1 MKVLM
6 TADTVGGVW
15 TYSVE
20 LARALASSGV
30 EVALATMGGPP
41 SELQRERVARIPR
54 LKLFESTFRLEWM
67 ADPWDDV
74 ERAGRWLLGLAERVE
89 PDVVHL
95 NGFAHGDLDW
105 GRPVLVVG
113 HSCVCSW
120 WQAVHGTAP
129 PADPWARYAERV
141 RAGLAAADHVVAPTA
156 AMLAALEEHY
166 GPLPPSRVIANGR
179 DPAAFPPRPKEPFVF
194 SAGRLWDPAKN
205 LAALEA
211 AAPDVPWPIY
221 VAGEA
226 QRPDGT
232 GGGDTAIRHTHPLGR
247 LSGRVLAA
255 WLGRASIYALPARY
269 EPFGLSV
276 LEAAMA
282 GCCLVLGDIASLR
295 EVWGEAAT
303 WVDPGDPAALAGE
316 LSRLAEDGEARAAGA
331 AAARRRAAGLTA
343 ARMAESYLELYR
355 ELAPSH
361 RQPATGGGGLRRP
374 REAERPATGR
384 RLATVAARTSGR
396 TSLAT
401 A

>member
-1 MKVLM
+1 M

-20 LARALASSGV
+20 LARALASCGV

-41 SELQRERVARIPR
+41 TELQRERVARIPR

-67 ADPWDDV
+67 DDPWDDV

-95 NGFAHGDLDW
+95 NGYAHGDLSW
-105 GRPVLVVG
+105 ERPVLVVG

-120 WQAVHGTAP
+120 WQAVHGAAP

-141 RAGLAAADHVVAPTA
+141 RAGLAAADRVVAPTA

-179 DPAAFPPRPKEPFVF
+179 DPGAFPPRPKEPFVL

-205 LAALEA
+205 LAALEG
-211 AAPDVPWPIY
+211 AAPEVPWPIY

-226 QRPDGT
+226 QRPDGA
-232 GGGDTAIRHTHPLGR
+232 GGGGEATPRHTHPLGR

-282 GCCLVLGDIASLR
+282 GCCLVLGDVPSLR

-303 WVDPGDPAALAGE
+303 WVDPGDPAALARE
-316 LSRLAEDGEARAAGA
+316 LTRLAEDDAARAAGA
-331 AAARRRAAGLTA
+331 AAARRRAAGLTV
-343 ARMAESYLELYR
+343 ARMAEQYLDLYR
-355 ELAPSH
+355 ELAASD
-361 RQPATGGGGLRRP
+361 REPAPAGGMLRRNG
-374 REAERPATGR
+374 EAERPAPGS
-384 RLATVAARTSGR
+384 RLVPVAARVCAGR
-396 TSLAT
+396 TRLAP

>member
-1 MKVLM
+1 VKVLM

-41 SELQRERVARIPR
+41 SELQRERVARIPG

-67 ADPWDDV
+67 DEPWDDV
-74 ERAGRWLLGLAERVE
+74 ERAGRWLTGLAERVE

-95 NGFAHGDLDW
+95 NGYAHGDLDW
-105 GRPVLVVG
+105 GRPVVVVG
-113 HSCVCSW
+113 HSCVSSW

-141 RAGLAAADHVVAPTA
+141 RAGLAAADRVVAPTA

-166 GPLPPSRVIANGR
+166 GPLPPARVIANGR

-211 AAPDVPWPIY
+211 AAPQVPWPIY

-226 QRPDGT
+226 RRPNGAA
-232 GGGDTAIRHTHPLGR
+232 GGETVIRHTHPLGR

-269 EPFGLSV
+269 EPFGLSA

-282 GCCLVLGDIASLR
+282 GCCLVLGDLPSLR

-303 WVDPGDPAALAGE
+303 WVDPGDPAALGRE
-316 LSRLAEDGEARAAGA
+316 LTRLAGDAEARATGA
-331 AAARRRAAGLTA
+331 AAARRRAADLTA
-343 ARMAESYLELYR
+343 ARMAEGYLALYR
-355 ELAPSH
+355 ELAPSD
-361 RQPATGGGGLRRP
+361 REPATAAGAFRRHG
-374 REAERPATGR
+374 EAERPAPGSH
-384 RLATVAARTSGR
+384 LAPVAAPR
-396 TSLAT
+396 
-401 A
+401 